1 MATCPV
7 CGLELAGAVQRCPA
21 CNAAPSSAGALMN
34 DILGTPPPPRSTA
47 QPKPAE
53 KAGIP
58 YVAVATSAL
67 LWGWGCAAILALV
80 VGALLHA
87 IIGGTGNHSAFK
99 TGLNFGGMLGFLL
112 GSIWGITSALELELA
127 KAALVGA
134 AIGAAD
140 TTIHY
145 FGESILIAA
154 PDIRVYL
161 YSMIGCGAGA
171 AAGVFSVVLRN
182 FRENA

>member
-1 MATCPV
+1 
-7 CGLELAGAVQRCPA
+7 
-21 CNAAPSSAGALMN
+21 MN